1 MKVILKVS
9 SQNMNRIFIISI
21 LSIMQLVRTYASVD
35 DNLIHE
41 DVETGYILRQIQ
53 DLRNSVD
60 QIYESKLIFH
70 RLKQLK

>member
-1 MKVILKVS
+1 
-9 SQNMNRIFIISI
+9 
-21 LSIMQLVRTYASVD
+21 MQLVRTYASVD